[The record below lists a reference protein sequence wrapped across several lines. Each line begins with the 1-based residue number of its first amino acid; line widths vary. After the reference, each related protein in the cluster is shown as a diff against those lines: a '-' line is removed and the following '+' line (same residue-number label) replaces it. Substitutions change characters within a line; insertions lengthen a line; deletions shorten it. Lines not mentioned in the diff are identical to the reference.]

1 MNGNSKDNN
10 KLTKSSLE
18 SLTRGNGTSSTFKY
32 PRERH
37 QKEKGHAHNF
47 ACDFRLVRARTLVH
61 VVVQNTIIGKQTQ
74 IIVDYLYR
82 RCSNIYSFWLP
93 ALIWFNTSTATNSEF
108 GCDLSGIEHTMI
120 HPYTGSIFVTSTSYG
135 YSIWYEL
142 PIDVFLYG
150 PLFATQIECVCLP
163 RSRKWKSNIY
173 KNSLF
178 SHTIQLYSSRQIAMA
193 FVQFSNFYRFSQLD
207 SCIPFS
213 HYVFVIESRITMEKW
228 NLQGG
233 TFNRIVSQFV
243 SLVIQDFSIR
253 FALFAN

>member
-1 MNGNSKDNN
+1 MWLPTCTCTYFGPCDCSKYN
-10 KLTKSSLE
+10 
-18 SLTRGNGTSSTFKY
+18 
-32 PRERH
+32 
-37 QKEKGHAHNF
+37 
-47 ACDFRLVRARTLVH
+47 
-61 VVVQNTIIGKQTQ
+61 IIGKQTQ

-93 ALIWFNTSTATNSEF
+93 AIIWFNTSTATNSKF

-142 PIDVFLYG
+142 PIDVFLYR
-150 PLFATQIECVCLP
+150 PLFATQNECVCLP

-207 SCIPFS
+207 SCIPIMFS
-213 HYVFVIESRITMEKW
+213 LLNQE
-228 NLQGG
+228 
-233 TFNRIVSQFV
+233 
-243 SLVIQDFSIR
+243 
-253 FALFAN
+253 